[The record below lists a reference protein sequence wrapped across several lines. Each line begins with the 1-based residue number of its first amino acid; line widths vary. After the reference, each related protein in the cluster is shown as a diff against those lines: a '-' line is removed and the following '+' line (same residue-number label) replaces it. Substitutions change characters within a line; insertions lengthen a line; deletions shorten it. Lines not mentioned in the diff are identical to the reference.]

1 MIRTLMPR
9 LALLGALLVVLAA
22 CGGATT
28 DSTSPTL
35 PSIAEQAT
43 AEDAVPRS
51 EATTSTTETVDPDEA
66 MQEYATCMRENGVDM
81 PDPGTDGAIMI
92 GGPDV
97 DPTTVDAAMAECDPI
112 LEAAFGDF
120 EMSPEMEAEQRDLDL
135 AFSRC
140 MRDNGVEE
148 WPDPGTDDSMT
159 IELGSDSD
167 PETVNAAVDLCSQQ
181 TYGDLDTMNLTAEP
195 SS

>member
-1 MIRTLMPR
+1 MIRPLISR
-9 LALLGALLVVLAA
+9 LALLGALLVLLAA
-22 CGGATT
+22 CGSATA

-35 PSIAEQAT
+35 PSINEQA
-43 AEDAVPRS
+43 AEEDATSGS
-51 EATTSTTETVDPDEA
+51 EATTSTTQTVDPDEA

-81 PDPGTDGAIMI
+81 PDPGSDGAIMI

-97 DPTTVDAAMAECDPI
+97 DPANLDAAMAECDPI

-140 MRDNGVEE
+140 MRENGVEE
-148 WPDPGTDDSMT
+148 WPDPASDGSMT
-159 IELGSDSD
+159 IELGPDSD
-167 PETVNAAVDLCSQQ
+167 QETVDTAIDSCSQQ
-181 TYGDLDTMNLTAEP
+181 IYGDTATMNLSAEP